1 MPQKLPFLH
10 VEKTKIVNEY
20 GKSVVLRGVA
30 LGGWLNM
37 EGYMMCGRNIP
48 ERDFKANLARA
59 AGVPAVEDFTRS
71 FRGTFI
77 TEHDIKII
85 KDWGANCIRV
95 PFNYRLLEFE
105 DRPYSLNAEGL
116 GYLDNVVRW
125 CEKHRIYCILDLHA
139 APGAQNEDWH
149 ADCSGGKPE
158 FFTNDVNKDR
168 FLRLWRFIAAH
179 YKDASAVA
187 GYDVLNEPVVA
198 FDKEDMVKDIY
209 DRVTKEIRDE
219 DKKHIIFLEGNH
231 WAQRLNF
238 LGKPKDPNTVYSIH
252 AYPPTEFV
260 FNYIND
266 LVYPCKVNKI
276 MWNKNTLNML
286 AGQYFDFI
294 RSNEVPLY
302 VGEFGVNWRGGGF
315 GELKWT
321 KDMLSIME
329 EHDMHWTY
337 WTYKTVAN
345 STFPDGIYRY
355 VENPPWVNRKGP
367 VTGWENFYSL
377 WPKEKDNI
385 IASWRTEHFRLNS
398 ELCSLLKRHF

>member
-10 VEKTKIVNEY
+10 VEKTKIVNEH
-20 GKSVVLRGVA
+20 GRPVVLRGVA

-59 AGVPAVEDFTRS
+59 AGIPAVEDFTRS
-71 FRGTFI
+71 FRDTFI
-77 TEHDIKII
+77 TEHDIKTI

-95 PFNYRLLEFE
+95 PFNYRVLEFE

-179 YKDASAVA
+179 YKDASVVA

-198 FDKEDMVKDIY
+198 LDKEDMVKDIY
-209 DRVTKEIRDE
+209 DRVTREIRDE
-219 DKKHIIFLEGNH
+219 DKKHIIFLEGNF

-238 LGKPKDPNTVYSIH
+238 LGKPKDPNTAYSIH

-266 LVYPCKVNKI
+266 LVYPCRVNKI

-294 RSNEVPLY
+294 RHNEVPLY

-315 GELKWT
+315 GELKWV

-329 EHDMHWTY
+329 DHDMHWTY

-385 IASWRTEHFRLNS
+385 VSSWRTEHFRLNS